1 MTTARSRSDGFVER
15 AALDLPAN
23 QVDTRLPVVRTFT
36 LGLQHVLVMYAG
48 AVTVPLIVGA
58 ALKLPVAELSVLINA
73 DLLCCGLVS
82 LIQCLGIGRHIG
94 IRLPVMM
101 GVSYAGIGPM
111 IAIGSEP
118 QMGLRG
124 LYGAVIAAG
133 VICFI
138 LVPVLRRLLGLFP
151 PLVTG
156 TALLA
161 LGMGLLGVAV
171 PWAAGGSN
179 VSDYASPFYLIT
191 AALVIVVALLVAR
204 FAHGFLSN
212 VGVLVGIV
220 VGTLFAAAFG
230 RLNFADMGAAPW
242 VEMVRPFQFGAP
254 RFEVFAI
261 ITMTLAVLVAMIE
274 SIGLFFSLGDI
285 VDRKLG
291 AADFARG
298 LRADA
303 LGAAIGGIFN
313 TFPYTS
319 YGQNVG
325 LVGIT
330 GVRSRF
336 VCVAGALILIALAM
350 VPKAAHLV
358 AGIPRC
364 VLGGAAIVMF
374 GMVAGSGM
382 RILQTV
388 DFKTHRHNMLIF
400 AVSLGVGMIPTLSP
414 EFFQSFP
421 DYLSPLLHSGV
432 LLSML
437 TAIFLNLV
445 FNGASDSHLAHA
457 SVPGTLGPTSPANRP
472 GPPNG

>member
-1 MTTARSRSDGFVER
+1 MAGTGYLPDDPRNGFLVQAESG
-15 AALDLPAN
+15 LSTND
-23 QVDTRLPVVRTFT
+23 VDTRLPIARTVT
-36 LGLQHVLVMYAG
+36 LGFQHVLVMYAG

-58 ALKLPVAELSVLINA
+58 ALKLPAAELAVLINA

-82 LIQCLGIGRHIG
+82 LVQCLGIGRHIG

-111 IAIGSEP
+111 VAIGSQPE
-118 QMGLRG
+118 MGLRG

-133 VICFI
+133 LICFI
-138 LVPVLRRLLGLFP
+138 LVPMLRRLLGLFP

-156 TALLA
+156 TSLLA
-161 LGMGLLGVAV
+161 LGIGLLGVAV

-179 VSDYASPFYLIT
+179 VPDFASSFYLGT
-191 AALVIVVALLVAR
+191 AALVIGVALLVAR
-204 FAHGFLSN
+204 FAHGFLAN
-212 VGVLVGIV
+212 VGVLAGII
-220 VGTLFAAAFG
+220 VGTSLAAAFG
-230 RLNFADMGAAPW
+230 RLSFAGIDSAPW
-242 VEMVRPFQFGAP
+242 LEMVRPFQFGAP
-254 RFEVFAI
+254 RFEGFAV

-274 SIGLFFSLGDI
+274 SIGLFFSLGEI
-285 VDRKLG
+285 VERQLS

-319 YGQNVG
+319 YGQNIG

-336 VCVAGALILIALAM
+336 VCVAGALILMALAM

-358 AGIPRC
+358 AGVPRY

-382 RILQTV
+382 RILQAV
-388 DFKTHRHNMLIF
+388 DFKTRRHNMMIF
-400 AVSLGVGMIPTLSP
+400 AISLGIGMIPTLSP
-414 EFFQSFP
+414 EFFRAFP
-421 DYLSPLLHSGV
+421 PYLAPLLHSGV
-432 LLSML
+432 LMSML
-437 TAIFLNLV
+437 TAIGLNLL
-445 FNGASDSHLAHA
+445 FNGVSQSHLADASASRTVARHA
-457 SVPGTLGPTSPANRP
+457 AL
-472 GPPNG
+472 

>member
-1 MTTARSRSDGFVER
+1 MITGTDPLADDSKGGFV
-15 AALDLPAN
+15 DQISTQVSAN
-23 QVDTRLPVVRTFT
+23 GVDTRLPVARSLT

-58 ALKLPVAELSVLINA
+58 ALKLPTEQLAVLINA
-73 DLLCCGLVS
+73 DLLCCGFVS
-82 LIQCLGIGRHIG
+82 LIQCLGIGPHVG
-94 IRLPVMM
+94 IKLPVMM

-111 IAIGSEP
+111 IAIGSQP
-118 QMGLRG
+118 DMGLRG

-133 VICFI
+133 LICFF

-156 TALLA
+156 TSLLA
-161 LGMGLLGVAV
+161 LGIGLLGVAV
-171 PWAAGGSN
+171 PWAAGGTTVTDFAN
-179 VSDYASPFYLIT
+179 PFYLVT
-191 AALVIVVALLVAR
+191 AAIVIVVALLVAR
-204 FAHGFLSN
+204 FARGFLAN
-212 VGVLVGIV
+212 VGVLAGII

-230 RLNFADMGAAPW
+230 RLDFSAVEAAPW
-242 VEMVRPFQFGAP
+242 IEMVRPFQFGLP
-254 RFEVFAI
+254 RFEGFAV

-274 SIGLFFSLGDI
+274 SIGLFFSLSEI
-285 VDRKLG
+285 LERKLS

-303 LGAAIGGIFN
+303 LGAAIGGVFN

-319 YGQNVG
+319 YGQNIG

-358 AGIPRC
+358 AGIPRY
-364 VLGGAAIVMF
+364 VLGGAAIIMF

-382 RILQTV
+382 RILQAV
-388 DFKTHRHNMLIF
+388 DFKTRRHNMLIF
-400 AVSLGVGMIPTLSP
+400 AISLGVGMIPTLSP
-414 EFFQSFP
+414 EFFKSFP
-421 DYLSPLLHSGV
+421 ASLSPLLHSGV

-437 TAIFLNLV
+437 TAIGLNML
-445 FNGASDSHLAHA
+445 FNGISDAHLALGSVARNDAPHA
-457 SVPGTLGPTSPANRP
+457 AG
-472 GPPNG
+472 